1 MEILFESNSKNLGSI
16 VKIDFCGLSV
26 ESHHAGEMCFIFQL
40 MFVAKKKQEELD
52 MVELVEYSSSKAT
65 IGSEVFLPSERSSLF
80 QSPSTKIGSTWYPI
94 LKKDSVI
101 V

>member
-1 MEILFESNSKNLGSI
+1 
-16 VKIDFCGLSV
+16 
-26 ESHHAGEMCFIFQL
+26 
-40 MFVAKKKQEELD
+40 

>member
-1 MEILFESNSKNLGSI
+1 
-16 VKIDFCGLSV
+16 
-26 ESHHAGEMCFIFQL
+26 
-40 MFVAKKKQEELD
+40 

-101 V
+101 VYKLSPNWMVVIQTLND